1 MAAFMGEEMSGLIL
15 PLDWSGDTHIL
26 DDDLLTSYLN
36 SHTEE
41 LLINDA
47 EPFLK
52 RSPDIKPATRLE
64 KNREAARASRMKKK
78 EELRVLEDELARLT
92 EELNLLREEEPTNF
106 NSDRELLALFNA
118 KHSKNHEDLA
128 LAREQAKR
136 HRLREVI
143 EESHQQFGITGA
155 ERQGIIHFFFQQ
167 IKGKVTTEYVKD
179 LLEVCSNTPQL
190 SHNWSS
196 LETCLELSSTQTS
209 EMRRQR
215 KKLSTLGVQFT
226 HCMRQFKRIQKSLA
240 RRACS
245 FQGLFDT
252 VAESWSQAQLA
263 GFLIRD
269 PPAPLPTDMW
279 RKKKTRR
286 SAALQKRLKAEES
299 EEAIA

>member
-1 MAAFMGEEMSGLIL
+1 MGEEMSGLIL
-15 PLDWSGDTHIL
+15 PLDWSRDTHIL

-41 LLINDA
+41 LVINDA

-52 RSPDIKPATRLE
+52 LSRDIRPPTRLE

-92 EELNLLREEEPTNF
+92 EELNLLRGEEPTNF

-118 KHSKNHEDLA
+118 KHNQNHEDLA
-128 LAREQAKR
+128 TAREQGRRPK
-136 HRLREVI
+136 LREMI
-143 EESHQQFGITGA
+143 EECQQQFGITGA
-155 ERQGIIHFFFQQ
+155 ERQGIIHFFLQQ

-179 LLEVCSNTPQL
+179 LLEVCSSSPQS

-196 LETCLELSSTQTS
+196 LETCLELSSAQTS
-209 EMRRQR
+209 DMRRQR

-226 HCMRQFKRIQKSLA
+226 HCMRRFKRIQKSLA
-240 RRACS
+240 RRACA

-252 VAESWSQAQLA
+252 VADSWSQAQLA

-279 RKKKTRR
+279 RRKKTRR
-286 SAALQKRLKAEES
+286 SAALQKRLKAAEVS
-299 EEAIA
+299 EEARD